1 MLIGKAAVLLLIV
14 GSVFA
19 QDAVFSPT
27 NEITSNDMFGLSG
40 HGDTLWMATNWGINY
55 TIAKSETLSWS
66 GYKSDQGRFNGALG
80 FGSSTVLAALA
91 SQLSKRNGNV
101 VFNDLWKFSHTNRA
115 YKVISTGFESAD
127 HIDSIEKNA
136 NFSVVDIAWALSG
149 FWCACMDGGLVRY
162 DISAESMRAYFP
174 GKKAGFAPSSI
185 TQAVSTSLTE
195 FPDTSENSNQRV
207 MAIDIMDAATDTP
220 MIFVVTPARLWTFS
234 PKDSAWDSLPPEL
247 ADDNMKFRNYQN
259 VYISGARN
267 SFVLYAAIKFKKKA
281 SQSDTLG
288 LFRFDTA
295 THSWKVRLENLEN
308 APPVS
313 FGPSQEIYLSVV
325 NQVYLYKD
333 TNNEFVPRWN
343 SDIFQKR
350 ITLATGGEYP
360 NVINDVLCIPGGG
373 GKTALWLASSTNSLP
388 TNNGLFF
395 TLDEKKDEL
404 DTAAFHYVHRDKKI
418 NAGLTQSY
426 AFPSILN
433 SSNSGKAVFAYN
445 LSKPSKVTIKIFDW
459 NMDPVKT
466 VIKDKDR
473 PSGND
478 RSNGRSTNASEDV
491 WDGTTDSGH
500 RVAVGVYYY
509 KITAQSGEHSFG
521 KIIVA
526 K

>member
-1 MLIGKAAVLLLIV
+1 VFIGKIAVLLLIV
-14 GSVFA
+14 GGVFA
-19 QDAVFSPT
+19 QQATFSPT

-80 FGSSTVLAALA
+80 FGSSTVIAALA

-101 VFNDLWKFSHTNRA
+101 VFNDLWEFSHINRT

-127 HIDSIEKNA
+127 YIDSIEKSA
-136 NFSVVDIAWALSG
+136 NFSVVDIAWAHGG

-162 DISAESMRAYFP
+162 DIASESMLAYLP
-174 GKKAGFAPSSI
+174 GKKTGFTPSSI
-185 TQAVSTSLTE
+185 TRAVPTGLKG

-207 MAIDIMDAATDTP
+207 IAIDIIDAATDTP
-220 MIFVVTPARLWTFS
+220 MIFVVTPARIWTFS
-234 PKDSAWDSLPPEL
+234 PKDQAWDSLTPGF
-247 ADDNMKFRNYQN
+247 ADKNMKFRNYQN
-259 VYISGARN
+259 VYTYGTRN
-267 SFVLYAAIKFKKKA
+267 SFVLYATIKFKKDA
-281 SQSDTLG
+281 STTDTLG

-295 THSWKVRLENLEN
+295 THLWKVRLENLEN

-325 NQVYLYKD
+325 NQMYLYKD
-333 TNNEFVPRWN
+333 TNDEFVSRWN

-350 ITLATGGEYP
+350 MTLATGGEYP
-360 NVINDVLCIPGGG
+360 NFINDVLCIPAES
-373 GKTALWLASSTNSLP
+373 GKTTLWLASSTNSLP
-388 TNNGLFF
+388 TNNGLFYS
-395 TLDEKKDEL
+395 LDEKRDEL

-445 LSKPSKVTIKIFDW
+445 LSKPSRVTIKIFDW
-459 NMDPVKT
+459 NMDPVRT
-466 VIKDKDR
+466 VIKDRDR

-478 RSNGRSTNASEDV
+478 RSNGRSTNAAEDV